1 MPLANW
7 PGKIQEWMVPLFV
20 SCVSGWV
27 RRELSAWRRM
37 GMGMGMGTR
46 KGKGAPLSLGLTRVV
61 ALALLMV
68 GASTASLAQTEPLQ
82 SGKTATTIPLGS
94 ASGKANTPGIS
105 ALLGP
110 SSHVVVTDQVRAEL
124 LVHAPKGIQAGET
137 FWLGLHIEH
146 QPHWH
151 TYWQNP
157 GDSGLPTRLQWQLPV
172 GLQAGDMAWPLPK
185 KIPIGSLAN
194 YGYEGALLLAVPVTV
209 SADFKG
215 SPAPLPVQ
223 LKAEWL
229 VCRQECIPQEGQFT
243 LNLRAST
250 PSVQHAALF
259 EANRQRLPQPLPQ
272 PLPQVAANTP
282 SATAGQATLSENAR
296 QLELRVP
303 GLPTALRGKT
313 LTVFP
318 ITAQVVHNAAVQ
330 GKDWTQSWQGALWV
344 AKIPVS
350 EERGDSPKTMRWLIA
365 TGEASSPQAPA
376 YEIEVPV
383 MGTWPALAPAAPAEI
398 SPALAKALAENALA
412 HAPSPSAANSHGS
425 ATAMGLT
432 LAILGALVGGLL
444 LNLMPCVFPVLAI
457 KVLGFAPTQN
467 DAAQTTARHRAAG
480 MAYTAGVVISFLL
493 LGGMMLALRAA
504 GEQLGWGF
512 QLQSPLVVAGLALLF
527 TLLGLNL
534 AGLFEFGNF
543 LPSRLAALQ
552 SRHPTVDAAL
562 SGVLAVAVASPC
574 TAPFMG
580 ASLGLAIALP
590 VWQALAVFAAMG
602 LGMAL
607 PYWAASH
614 WPGIARALPR
624 PGAWMVVFRQ
634 AMAFPMWA
642 TVVWLLWVLGQQTGI
657 DGATGLL
664 AILLAV
670 SGWIWAWG
678 LTGRSRWILSG
689 LFVCLLLWLSSHWLP
704 GVLRD
709 SAGPAAI
716 SGTRTAPATATPA
729 ETPSPDGKPSPL
741 WQNWSPAALQAQLD
755 AGRPVFVDFTAAW
768 CVTCQYNKKTT
779 LADAQLLA
787 DFAARHVVLMRADW
801 TRRDPAITQALSA
814 LGRSGVPVYAL
825 YAPHQRPVLLSELPS
840 VAEVQTALQQL
851 PTPP

>member
-1 MPLANW
+1 
-7 PGKIQEWMVPLFV
+7 MVPFV
-20 SCVSGWV
+20 VSLV
-27 RRELSAWRRM
+27 RGVFRHNFSAWR
-37 GMGMGMGTR
+37 GMGMGSSLTLGLTLV
-46 KGKGAPLSLGLTRVV
+46 LSLGL
-61 ALALLMV
+61 LMAGV
-68 GASTASLAQTEPLQ
+68 SSSSLAQ
-82 SGKTATTIPLGS
+82 SGPWLPGKPATTLTNNTVS
-94 ASGKANTPGIS
+94 ASGTVSAPGIS
-105 ALLGP
+105 ALLGQ
-110 SSHVVVTDQVRAEL
+110 SAHVVVTDQVRAEL
-124 LVHAPKGIQAGET
+124 VVHAPKGIQAGET
-137 FWLGLHIEH
+137 FWLGLHIAH

-157 GDSGLPTRLQWQLPV
+157 GDSGLPTRLQWQLPD
-172 GLQAGDMAWPLPK
+172 GLQAGEIAWPLPK

-194 YGYEGALLLAVPVTV
+194 YGYEGSLLLAVPVTA

-215 SPAPLPVQ
+215 SAQAPLSIQ

-243 LNLRAST
+243 LSLRSAT
-250 PSVQHAALF
+250 PLVQQAALF
-259 EANRQRLPQPLPQ
+259 EASRQLIAQPLPRS
-272 PLPQVAANTP
+272 AANAP
-282 SATAGQATLSENAR
+282 AVSFGKATLSKDGR
-296 QLELRVP
+296 QLELRVE
-303 GLPTALRGKT
+303 GLPASLRGKT
-313 LTVFP
+313 LAAFP
-318 ITAQVVHNAAVQ
+318 VTAQVVHNAAVQ
-330 GKDWTQSWQGALWV
+330 GKDWTQSWQGELWI
-344 AKIPVS
+344 AQIPVS
-350 EERGDSPKTMRWLIA
+350 QERSESPKTMRWLIA
-365 TGEASSPQAPA
+365 SGQESSPKAPA
-376 YEIEVPV
+376 YEMEVPV
-383 MGTWPALAPAAPAEI
+383 IGTWPALAPALQAEI

-412 HAPSPSAANSHGS
+412 NANTQS
-425 ATAMGLT
+425 TAKPLASTTTMGLL

-457 KVLGFAPTQN
+457 KVLGFAQTQN
-467 DAAQTTARHRAAG
+467 DEAHTTARHRAAG

-493 LGGMMLALRAA
+493 LGGLMLALRAA

-534 AGLFEFGNF
+534 AGLFEFGNL
-543 LPSRLAALQ
+543 LPNRLATLQ

-607 PYWAASH
+607 PYLAASW

-634 AMAFPMWA
+634 AMAFPMFA
-642 TVVWLLWVLGQQTGI
+642 TVIWLLWVLGQQTGI
-657 DGATGLL
+657 DGASGLL

-670 SGWIWAWG
+670 SGLVWAWG
-678 LTGRSRWILSG
+678 LTGRTRWILGG
-689 LFVCLLLWLSSHWLP
+689 LFACLLVWLSSTWLP
-704 GVLRD
+704 GVLREN
-709 SAGPAAI
+709 AGVAEINA
-716 SGTRTAPATATPA
+716 TRATATASPSQTP
-729 ETPSPDGKPSPL
+729 TPSGNSASI
-741 WQNWSPAALQAQLD
+741 WQNWSPAAQQAHLD

-787 DFAARHVVLMRADW
+787 DFANRQVVLMRADW
-801 TRRDPAITQALSA
+801 TRRDPAITQALTA

-825 YAPHQRPVLLSELPS
+825 YAPKQQPVLLSELPS
-840 VAEVQTALQQL
+840 VAEVQAALQKL
-851 PTPP
+851 PKAP